1 MAAAEAIQ
9 KRLLRTALSL
19 PAPLLR
25 AASGGGAVYA
35 GGRTLD
41 PRFQVLMHAARRRP
55 GGAVYGE
62 TSQPAD
68 FALLRG
74 EAEPGVSCRE
84 VTLDGPRGP
93 IASHLYRPKAQDA
106 AAAML
111 VFAHVE
117 AASTQ
122 GDPMQALCGMLAGA
136 AAAPVLS
143 LAHALVRHPGLDAG
157 LEDLLTALRW
167 AQENGVAHGAAER
180 LAAVGGDGLGANI
193 AAAACQMLK
202 GLGERQ
208 PEAQLLLYPAVDM
221 TSESASTQTFADAAV
236 LAPALAAWREGRLIS
251 ASDSPH
257 DPRVSPLRAHDLSG
271 LAPAVIATAGFDPLF
286 DQGESYARKLRAAGV
301 TVRYRCFDHL
311 PHGFAAFAGV
321 PAAEAACR
329 DIAAMA
335 AGVLSRP
342 VTAPGAVDTIAPVP

>member
-9 KRLLRTALSL
+9 KRLLKTALSL
-19 PAPLLR
+19 PAPVLR
-25 AASGGGAVYA
+25 AVSGGRAVYA

-41 PRFQVLMHAARRRP
+41 PRFQVLMHAARRRSIDAGFADEAAP
-55 GGAVYGE
+55 
-62 TSQPAD
+62 PAD

-74 EAEPGVSCRE
+74 DPAPGVAVHE
-84 VTLDGPRGP
+84 IGLDGPRGQ
-93 IASHLYRPKAQDA
+93 IGAHIYRPKDQDA
-106 AAAML
+106 ARPML
-111 VFAHVE
+111 VFVHVE
-117 AASTQ
+117 AISAPD
-122 GDPMQALCGMLAGA
+122 DPVQSLCGMVATA
-136 AAAPVLS
+136 TRAPVLS
-143 LAHALVRHPGLDAG
+143 LSQALDHHPGLDAG

-167 AQENGVAHGAAER
+167 AQENGYAHGAAER

-208 PEAQLLLYPAVDM
+208 PEAQLLVYPAVDM
-221 TSESASTQTFADAAV
+221 TSESASTGTFADAAV

-271 LAPAVIATAGFDPLF
+271 LAPAVVATAGFDPLF
-286 DQGESYARKLRAAGV
+286 DQGEAYARKLRAAGAA
-301 TVRYRCFDHL
+301 VRYRCFDHL

-329 DIAAMA
+329 EIADML
-335 AGVLSRP
+335 GDLLSRP
-342 VTAPGAVDTIAPVP
+342 ATAPADG

>member
-1 MAAAEAIQ
+1 MSAADAIQ
-9 KRLLRTALSL
+9 RRLLRTALSL
-19 PAPLLR
+19 PAPMLR
-25 AASGGGAVYA
+25 AASGGRSVYA

-55 GGAVYGE
+55 VGPDYGDE
-62 TSQPAD
+62 AGQPAD

-74 EAEPGVSCRE
+74 EAEPHVACRE
-84 VTLDGPRGP
+84 VTLDGPRGM
-93 IASHLYRPKAQDA
+93 IAAHLYRPRTQDA
-106 AAAML
+106 SAPML

-117 AASTQ
+117 AATIA
-122 GDPMQALCGMLAGA
+122 GDPVQPLCGMLAAEAG
-136 AAAPVLS
+136 APVLS
-143 LAHALVRHPGLDAG
+143 LTHALDRHPGLDAG

-167 AQENGVAHGAAER
+167 AQEHGFAHGAAER

-221 TSESASTQTFADAAV
+221 TSESASTGTFADYAV

-257 DPRVSPLRAHDLSG
+257 DPRVSPLRAHDVAG

-286 DQGESYARKLRAAGV
+286 DQGEAFVKKLRAAGV
-301 TVRYRCFDHL
+301 PVRYRTFDHL

-329 DIAAMA
+329 EIAALYA
-335 AGVLSRP
+335 ALLARP
-342 VTAPGAVDTIAPVP
+342 PVS